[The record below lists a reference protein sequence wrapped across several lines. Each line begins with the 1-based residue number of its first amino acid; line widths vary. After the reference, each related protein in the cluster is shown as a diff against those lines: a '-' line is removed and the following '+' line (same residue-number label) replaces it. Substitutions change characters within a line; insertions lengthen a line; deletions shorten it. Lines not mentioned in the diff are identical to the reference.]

1 MFYIKHNTDNFSII
15 DCYLSADNQEDIV
28 EEIKAEKKGKTIT
41 RFISTHPDK
50 DHLLGLDYLD
60 DQIDILNF
68 YCVENNAIK
77 NEITPDFE
85 PSFARYC
92 ELRDSDKAFYLKR
105 GCSRKWITE
114 SGKND
119 DGNDYGWSGISILWP
134 VLTNRYY
141 LEELENANKGE
152 SFNNISVILKYDL
165 KDGVSVL
172 WMGDL
177 ETDFMEKVVDDIV
190 LPKIDILFAP
200 HHGRD
205 TGKVPEKW
213 LSQMNPKIVIIGE
226 APAEDLN
233 YYQDYNIITQNSA
246 QDITLECITGKVHI
260 YASNEKYSV
269 DFLDNEYAN
278 SFPNHIGTLNL

>member
-28 EEIKAEKKGKTIT
+28 EEIKAEKKSKMVT
-41 RFISTHPDK
+41 RFISTHPDE

-68 YCVENNAIK
+68 YCVKNNAVK
-77 NEITPDFE
+77 NNITPDFE
-85 PSFARYC
+85 PTFVRYC
-92 ELRDSDKAFYLKR
+92 ELRDSDKAFSLER
-105 GCSRKWITE
+105 ECSRRWMNISDEERKH
-114 SGKND
+114 SGLHV
-119 DGNDYGWSGISILWP
+119 LWP
-134 VLTNRYY
+134 IVTNINYS
-141 LEELENANKGE
+141 EELEKANNGE
-152 SFNNISVILKYDL
+152 SFNNISIILNYLMGDT
-165 KDGVSVL
+165 SVL

-177 ETDFMEKVVDDIV
+177 ETDFMDSIVEDIV
-190 LPKIDILFAP
+190 LPAVDILFAP

-233 YYQDYNIITQNSA
+233 YYEGYNTITQNSA
-246 QDITLECITGKVHI
+246 GDITLECVTSKVHV
-260 YASNEKYSV
+260 YVSNEEYSV
-269 DFLDNEYAN
+269 DFLDYENMN
-278 SFPNHIGTLNL
+278 SFQNYIGTLNL